1 MIERNTTITP
11 RSAASPMEA
20 AITPSIEQIT
30 EALEKSELSASAPE
44 AHGMLCG
51 LLCAGRA
58 DAEQRWL
65 DQLLPAEPEARE
77 DQRAARETLLTL
89 ARHSR
94 AQLEGAAQSVHPLLP
109 DDERPLVER
118 ARALHDWVRGFLYAF
133 GLLGLGEQQL
143 PEQIREVLGD
153 FGELTRMD
161 LDALEEDEEHEQALA
176 EILEF
181 VRLAALLVYEERL
194 PEAPASG
201 ERTPC

>member
-1 MIERNTTITP
+1 
-11 RSAASPMEA
+11 MEA
-20 AITPSIEQIT
+20 AITPLIEQIS
-30 EALEKSELSASAPE
+30 EALEENELSASAPE

-58 DAEQRWL
+58 DTEQRWL
-65 DQLLPAEPEARE
+65 DQLLPAEPEAAL
-77 DQRAARETLLTL
+77 DQSAARQTLSAL

-109 DDERPLVER
+109 DDERPLAER

-133 GLLGLGEQQL
+133 GLLGLGEQHL
-143 PEQIREVLGD
+143 PEQTREVLGD
-153 FGELTRMD
+153 FSELTRMD
-161 LDALEEDEEHEQALA
+161 LEALEEDEEHEQALA

-201 ERTPC
+201 ERRPC